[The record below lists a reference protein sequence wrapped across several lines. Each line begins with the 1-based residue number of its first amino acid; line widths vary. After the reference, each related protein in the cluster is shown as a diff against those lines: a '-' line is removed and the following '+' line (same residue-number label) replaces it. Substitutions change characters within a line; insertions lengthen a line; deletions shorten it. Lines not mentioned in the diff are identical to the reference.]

1 MTTETFISELNRL
14 PVWYGKN
21 VEEIRNLFSRKEQQI
36 SKKDSQFF
44 SQYWQVFA
52 WAAIIG
58 FLHDKRID
66 DAELVNKTSIPAF
79 KTIYNNGEDIGQALI
94 LMAISKIKSDNPED
108 ILKPRKILNII
119 GEYAEGGAR
128 YILELRES
136 SENNTLF
143 DHPDDY
149 LMEIYQRTQSAE

>member
-1 MTTETFISELNRL
+1 MTSETFIAEINRL
-14 PVWYGKN
+14 PVWYGKK
-21 VEEIRNLFSRKEQQI
+21 VEEIRNLFSRKEQRI

-52 WAAIIG
+52 WSAIIG
-58 FLHDKRID
+58 FLHDKRIE
-66 DAELVNKTSIPAF
+66 DAELINKQSIPSF
-79 KTIYNNGEDIGQALI
+79 KTIHSNGEDIAQALI
-94 LMAISKIKSDNPED
+94 LLAISKIETDKPED

-128 YILELRES
+128 YVLELRES
-136 SENNTLF
+136 EDNSTLF

-149 LMEIYQRTQSAE
+149 LMEIYQRTQIN